1 MLKTKEVIAMCSVG
15 GSDFEFDI
23 EKVEVDRYRC
33 NNCGNKFDGMGEK
46 VLCPSCQ
53 SENVVKA

>member
-1 MLKTKEVIAMCSVG
+1 MCSVG
-15 GSDFEFDI
+15 GSDIEFDI

-53 SENVVKA
+53 SENVVKV